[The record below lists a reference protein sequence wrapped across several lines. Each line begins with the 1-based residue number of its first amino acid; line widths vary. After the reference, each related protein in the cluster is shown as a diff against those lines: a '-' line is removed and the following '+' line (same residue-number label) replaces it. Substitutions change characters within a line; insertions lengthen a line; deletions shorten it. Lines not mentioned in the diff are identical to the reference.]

1 MEVRIMA
8 RRSNRQNTEAGTA
21 EVQTENTE
29 DTVSTSTNEAPATET
44 TNEAPAP
51 ESAPVDLSAFEAAVS
66 AAVDEADVTTG
77 EVPEASLSTVTIE
90 YRKLEGLKAKN
101 AAKKLV
107 ADGMKEAMND
117 NSLPKARAY
126 LSLQEKALVAA
137 SGSTGGSTPR
147 QPADPTEAFVQ
158 RIATLNLASA
168 AAQANVP
175 DGVAEDWGVRV
186 GNLVTESSEAV
197 SGYVKWLT
205 SDDENKGDEPEV
217 SVVVKA
223 AAKLSLGKSA
233 KAGGARI
240 TSSGTPYTGER
251 RDIAKHIVEAF
262 GDQEVGTFMRVSEI
276 RKFHSSEYGDDL
288 PSAGAISVRL
298 FPKSGDSTMPKL
310 GIQPDVRDGKKGAVK
325 LAEPTE

>member
-1 MEVRIMA
+1 MA
-8 RRSNRQNTEAGTA
+8 RRSTRQNTEAETA
-21 EVQTENTE
+21 EVQTANTE
-29 DTVSTSTNEAPATET
+29 DTVSTSSNEAPATET
-44 TNEAPAP
+44 TEAPAT

-77 EVPEASLSTVTIE
+77 EVPEASISSVTAE
-90 YRKLEGLKAKN
+90 YRKLDGLKAKN

-137 SGSTGGSTPR
+137 GGSTGGGTAR
-147 QPADPTEAFVQ
+147 REPADPTEAFVQ

-175 DGVAEDWGVRV
+175 DGVAEDWGTRV
-186 GNLVTESSEAV
+186 GNLVTESTEAV
-197 SGYVKWLT
+197 SGYIKWLT
-205 SDDENKGDEPEV
+205 SDDEDRGEEPEV